1 MPLRKSRSV
10 QQKMTA
16 IIFLVSTFVLV
27 LTTLQFVFFELKHS
41 QDIAHD
47 DINSL
52 ARLISANARFPMAIK
67 DHAAVGSILDSLV
80 ARKDVVSAYLLW
92 PNGKSVV
99 GYSRSQNSHSRIDS
113 SKELDFFQA
122 EARQIAE
129 GVQLGTEHLWQEN
142 GRLAYFMPITFEGSH
157 VGYHYLSIELV
168 GMYRHQISLVL
179 GWLLVMGAAM
189 LLTYLLSVRLQ
200 RYISGPVEQLVA
212 QMKTISR
219 EKRLVDFPSKELNDE
234 FSLLFHGFDEMIRAL
249 KDRDQRLERYRKNLE
264 QEVQI
269 RTRALEAEKERAEQA
284 SVAKSRFLANMSHE
298 IRTPMIGVLGMSDLL
313 RQKDLTEQ
321 DQQLVETI
329 YQSGEALLAIIND
342 ILDLSKVE
350 AGRLTIESVPADLVR
365 LVEDVARLMNV
376 TAHCKGIEIVLETA
390 VDRLYVLGDPV
401 RIRQILLNL
410 IGNAVKFT
418 EVGKVTVSLSTSSR
432 KAQGLC
438 DCLIDIQDTGVG
450 IPVEAQSRIFDS
462 FDQGDSST
470 TRKYG
475 GTGLGL
481 TIAKELTQLMGGQ
494 LTFESRPGEGSNFSL
509 QLPLEICKQS
519 ELPLLAT
526 VQNARPKPLAAD
538 PLVVSASDSSKN
550 RRVLLAEDNP
560 TTQSLLTILLQQMGV
575 ELEIVDNGQ
584 KAIDFLLNEQVDLIL
599 MDCHMPFMDGL
610 EATAQLRAQGLSTPI
625 VALTAYARE
634 EDEQRCLAAGMNDFL
649 SKPFRQA
656 ELRDILTRWLGADA
670 LSQNST
676 TASVQ

>member
-1 MPLRKSRSV
+1 MPLHKPRSV

-27 LTTLQFVFFELKHS
+27 LTTLQFVFFELNHS
-41 QDIAHD
+41 RDIAHD

-52 ARLISANARFPMAIK
+52 ARLISANARFSMAIK

-99 GYSRSQNSHSRIDS
+99 GYSRSQNSHSRVDS
-113 SKELDFFQA
+113 SQELKFLQA

-168 GMYRHQISLVL
+168 DLYRHQISLVL

-219 EKRLVDFPSKELNDE
+219 EKRLVDFPSKESNDE

-264 QEVQI
+264 LEVQI
-269 RTRALEAEKERAEQA
+269 RTRALKAEKERAEQA

-350 AGRLTIESVPADLVR
+350 AGRLVIESVPVDLVR
-365 LVEDVARLMNV
+365 LAEDVTRLMNV

-390 VDRLYVLGDPV
+390 VDLPHVLGDPV

-418 EVGKVTVSLSTSSR
+418 EVGKVTVSLSANSR
-432 KAQGLC
+432 QAQGLC
-438 DCLIDIQDTGVG
+438 DCLFLIQDTGVG
-450 IPVEAQSRIFDS
+450 IPVAAQSRIFDS

-494 LTFESRPGEGSNFSL
+494 LSFESRPGEGSNFSV

-526 VQNARPKPLAAD
+526 VQPARPKSPEAD
-538 PLVVSASDSSKN
+538 SLIVTASDTSKS

-560 TTQSLLTILLQQMGV
+560 TTQSLLSILLQQMGI

-584 KAIDFLLNEQVDLIL
+584 QAIDFLLNEQVDLIL
-599 MDCHMPFMDGL
+599 MDCHMPFLDGL
-610 EATAQLRAQGLSTPI
+610 EATARLRAQGLSTPI

-634 EDEQRCLAAGMNDFL
+634 EDEQRCLGAGMNDFL

-670 LSQNST
+670 LSQNS
-676 TASVQ
+676 AIDSVQ

>member
-113 SKELDFFQA
+113 SKELDFLQA

-129 GVQLGTEHLWQEN
+129 GVQLGTEHFWQEN

-432 KAQGLC
+432 QAQGLC

-538 PLVVSASDSSKN
+538 PLVVSASDSSKS